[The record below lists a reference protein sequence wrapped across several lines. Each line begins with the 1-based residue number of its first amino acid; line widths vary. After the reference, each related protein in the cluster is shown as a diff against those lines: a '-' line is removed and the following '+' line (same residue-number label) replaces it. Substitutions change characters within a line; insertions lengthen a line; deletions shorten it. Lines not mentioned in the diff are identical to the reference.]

1 HSAQFYA
8 ELNRPFKAWLASLT
22 GNDDREAK
30 INEWK
35 QTLQTITLQAANTM
49 MATSLSRDVR
59 GIVDHDKNNVPRQI
73 NVFTANNQ
81 LRRL

>member
-1 HSAQFYA
+1 M
-8 ELNRPFKAWLASLT
+8 ASLT

-49 MATSLSRDVR
+49 MATSSSRDVR

-81 LRRL
+81 LRRLVFTQLKGKQVKVADEK